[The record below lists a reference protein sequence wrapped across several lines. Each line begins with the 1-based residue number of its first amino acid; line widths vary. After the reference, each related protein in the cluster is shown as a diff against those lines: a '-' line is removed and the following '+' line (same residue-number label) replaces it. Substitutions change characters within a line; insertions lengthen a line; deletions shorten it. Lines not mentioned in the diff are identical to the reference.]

1 MNSLPAPA
9 DLVVRGAQ
17 VMTGEG
23 SFSPARLEVTGGRI
37 TRVDRGPDAETHAET
52 HGDTR
57 RGGPVV
63 VEAQGL
69 WMIPGVVDCHTHLGW
84 TTFLH
89 DDDHADDAH
98 GNDDADGP
106 GAPVAAEEAAW
117 VRRRAQVA
125 PGLAATVAA
134 GVTRA
139 RDAGGAEAR
148 LRDEVADGVLAG
160 PRLAVAVEI
169 LTAEPGE
176 DADDLRRRVRD
187 LAGRGA
193 DWIKLMAT
201 GGVMAPAGSELE
213 SAFTRDQIVAAVDEA
228 RRRGVRVMV
237 HAWGGPAITDAI
249 DAGAASIE
257 HGIFLTPE
265 QAAAGAAR
273 GTVLVPTLAIYAE
286 VAQMAERGELP
297 PVAGERAARVVA
309 AHPAAVRTAH
319 AAGMAVALGSDFG
332 TSAQH
337 GRNLVEIDH
346 LARAGLGPRE
356 ALLAATRNGARL
368 LGTGSGLLEVG
379 EVFDAVL
386 LGADPSDTS
395 IFARP
400 DVVVSVFQGGRA
412 VR

>member
-1 MNSLPAPA
+1 MSTLPAAA

-17 VMTGEG
+17 VMTSEG
-23 SFSPARLEVTGGRI
+23 AFSPARIEVTGGRI
-37 TRVDRGPDAETHAET
+37 TRVDRGHDTT
-52 HGDTR
+52 HGETR
-57 RGGPVV
+57 PGGPVI
-63 VEAQGL
+63 VEAQDM

-89 DDDHADDAH
+89 DDDAH
-98 GNDDADGP
+98 GHDDADGP
-106 GAPVAAEEAAW
+106 GAPVAAQEAAW
-117 VRRRAQVA
+117 ARRRAQVA

-160 PRLAVAVEI
+160 PRLTVAVEI

-176 DADDLRRRVRD
+176 DADDLRRRVSD

-249 DAGAASIE
+249 EAGAASIE
-257 HGIFLTPE
+257 HGIFLTTE

-297 PVAGERAARVVA
+297 PAAGERAARVVA

-319 AAGMAVALGSDFG
+319 EAGMAVALGSDFG